1 MSRPLSA
8 DSRAVLLQLEE
19 GAKTIDQL
27 ETATGI
33 DKKRLAYMLWNLRR
47 LGWVAIARLLRKARW
62 RVRVYGLARRVPPAS
77 RQARPTRYAPPEHI
91 AALNAVFRI
100 GPPPARPRARRVRG
114 VR

>member
-1 MSRPLSA
+1 MPRPMSA
-8 DSRAVLLQLEE
+8 DSRTVLLQLEE

-27 ETATGI
+27 EVAIGI
-33 DKKRLAYMLWNLRR
+33 EKKRLAYMLWNLRR
-47 LGWVAIARLLRKARW
+47 LGWVTIAKLLKKERW

-77 RQARPTRYAPPEHI
+77 RHARPTRYAPPDHI

-100 GPPPARPRARRVRG
+100 GPPPARPRARRIRG